1 MKAEKL
7 YNDDYR
13 KSTMLLFSSYMLTIY
28 KDNADCKKSPNKHTV
43 LHL

>member
-7 YNDDYR
+7 YNDDCR
-13 KSTMLLFSSYMLTIY
+13 KSTMLLFSSYMLTIH
-28 KDNADCKKSPNKHTV
+28 KDNADCKKGPNKHPG